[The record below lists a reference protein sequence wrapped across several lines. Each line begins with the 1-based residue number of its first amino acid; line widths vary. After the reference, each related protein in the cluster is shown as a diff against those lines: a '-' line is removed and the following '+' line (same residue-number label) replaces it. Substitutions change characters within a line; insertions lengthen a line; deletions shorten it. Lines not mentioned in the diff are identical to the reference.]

1 MCQSTVHPF
10 EVAGL
15 GRAPFSLVGY
25 SKEVGPRV
33 LADGTQVGA
42 PGQPMGTCAYCSR
55 GIAHVFK
62 IQSSDGVESGVGC
75 DCVLKLD
82 REDNKLVSAVK
93 KAKLLLDR
101 QARQLKAQEKA
112 RLAREKRIQTRKD
125 QEAKWE
131 AQRAEI
137 KAGNEWLISRL
148 PFPGGPFIQDMRS
161 KLEYYPASEFSEKQ
175 LDILGR
181 IWVESFGYPKNS
193 QAEFEAAAEFLEK
206 VRGE

>member
-1 MCQSTVHPF
+1 MCNSVHPF
-10 EVAGL
+10 EIAGL
-15 GRAPFSLVGY
+15 GRAPFTLEGY

-55 GIAHVFK
+55 GIAHVFQ
-62 IQSSDGVESGVGC
+62 IRSSDGVESGVGC

-112 RLAREKRIQTRKD
+112 RLAREKRVQARKD
-125 QEAKWE
+125 QEAAWE
-131 AQRAEI
+131 AKKVEI

-148 PFPGGPFIQDMRS
+148 PLAGSPFIQDMKS
-161 KLEYYPASEFSEKQ
+161 QLECRPASQFSDRQ

-193 QAEFEAAAEFLEK
+193 QAEDEAADEFWGK